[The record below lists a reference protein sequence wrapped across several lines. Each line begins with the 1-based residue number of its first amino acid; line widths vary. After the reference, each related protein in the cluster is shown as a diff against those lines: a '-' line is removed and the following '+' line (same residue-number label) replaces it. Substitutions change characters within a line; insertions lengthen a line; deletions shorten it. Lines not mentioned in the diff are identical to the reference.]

1 MCGLLYAFRQNGA
14 NASKTILKR
23 FRHQKTRGLQGFGYI
38 SIDKGTVKEV
48 KRFEEEASMIESLG
62 KENAN
67 EILFH
72 HRLPTGTPNFKDIT
86 HPIVVKNDLLKHNYY
101 VIHNGII
108 SNDEELKKEHEEIG
122 FKYTTNLI
130 KRVLYETA
138 NYQITDSEETLFND
152 SEAFAIDL
160 ALYLENKQEKIKS
173 QGSIAFICLETTKKN
188 HIRKIHYG
196 HNIFN
201 PLILEENRDMFV
213 LKSEGHGKKL
223 DADILLTMDYQTR
236 KITENNVDIG
246 IKPYGNFYNRQVGFY
261 DEKEYSYEK
270 EYSVRDNY
278 WENLEQELEDLK
290 KRREEIELELSRTN
304 TSIMEGKLDSTDD
317 DVIEFLS
324 VSNIEL
330 EDINDSIDEIE
341 KEMET
346 QLEMDFS

>member
-196 HNIFN
+196 HNTFN